1 MYKFFRKVE
10 SRSINMPMGKFIKT
24 TLPNQK
30 ADKAFQANEFTRW
43 TEEMASSFMTSII
56 TNKAPSK
63 YIFCDIKK
71 CYDSAVEEERY
82 DDIVYYKKWL
92 DLEVKFLNLDSN
104 NRCINL
110 NSFIKD
116 KIGIQEG
123 TYQVDGIYKIS
134 NTNNTYKKLPKNL
147 KESFLSSNVS
157 VEIYDNVTR
166 DELSDIFRRLND
178 GKPLNEPEK
187 RNASTSD
194 TANAIRTFADKHRK
208 LFFNSKSKWFT
219 KNQVNRKHLD
229 DFIAGMFYTYPGLSN
244 NPSKSTNLDMMYEIG
259 SEIEKTSLS
268 LTKKRFKEFLKWFD
282 KGHIYVLPNRNNI
295 LDLWHLFVHLKN
307 EKYELKQGHLK
318 QFIQHYAT
326 IVGHLLKS
334 QKKYKGNPKDKQ
346 TFEFLL
352 GGRQAK
358 NNEVRFK
365 LIKSLLDVNAF
376 FIKLDKRVVSDN
388 EKLMT
393 AARDNFTTHEG
404 KKIQLSK
411 FNDGKTYHK
420 GHKKNF
426 RDTGKTNVDNT
437 VIQEAKD
444 NLKQGQR
451 SIDN

>member
-10 SRSINMPMGKFIKT
+10 SQSINISMEDFIKK

-30 ADKAFQANEFTRW
+30 ADKAFQANHFTRW

-63 YIFCDIKK
+63 YIFCDVQK

-82 DDIVYYKKWL
+82 DDIVYFKKWL
-92 DLEVKFLNLDSN
+92 DLGVKFLNLDSN

-110 NSFIKD
+110 ISFINN

-123 TYQVDGIYKIS
+123 TYQVDGIFRIS
-134 NTNNTYKKLPKNL
+134 NTNNTYKNLPKNL

-166 DELSDIFRRLND
+166 DELSDIFKRLND

-194 TANAIRTFADKHRK
+194 TANAIRAFADKFRK
-208 LFFNSKSKWFT
+208 IFFNSKSKWFT
-219 KNQVNRKHLD
+219 ENQVNRRQLD

-244 NPSKSTNLDMMYEIG
+244 NPSKSSNLDMMYEIG

-268 LTKKRFKEFLKWFD
+268 LTKKRFKEFMKWFD

-307 EKYELKQGHLK
+307 NKYELKQGHLK

-365 LIKSLLDVNAF
+365 LIKKLLDVNAF

-393 AARDNFTTHEG
+393 AARDNFITHEG
-404 KKIQLSK
+404 KRIQLSK

-426 RDTGKTNVDNT
+426 RDTGKTSVENT

-444 NLKQGQR
+444 NQKLGQR
-451 SIDN
+451 NIDK

>member
-10 SRSINMPMGKFIKT
+10 SQSINISMEDFIKK

-43 TEEMASSFMTSII
+43 TPEMASSFMTSII

-63 YIFCDIKK
+63 YIFCDIQK
-71 CYDSAVEEERY
+71 CYNSAVEEERY
-82 DDIVYYKKWL
+82 DDIVYFKKWL
-92 DLEVKFLNLDSN
+92 DLGVKFLNLDSN

-110 NSFIKD
+110 ISFINN
-116 KIGIQEG
+116 KIGVQEG
-123 TYQVDGIYKIS
+123 TYQVDGIFRIS
-134 NTNNTYKKLPKNL
+134 DTNNTYKKLPKNL

-166 DELSDIFRRLND
+166 DELSDIFKRLND

-194 TANAIRTFADKHRK
+194 TANTIRTFADKYRK
-208 LFFNSKSKWFT
+208 TFFNSKSKWFT
-219 KNQVNRKHLD
+219 KNQINRRQLD

-244 NPSKSTNLDMMYEIG
+244 NPSKSSNLDMMYEIG

-268 LTKKRFKEFLKWFD
+268 LTKKRFKEFMKWFD

-307 EKYELKQGHLK
+307 ERYELKQGHLK

-393 AARDNFTTHEG
+393 AARDNFITHEG
-404 KKIQLSK
+404 KRIQLSK

-426 RDTGKTNVDNT
+426 RDTGKTSVENT

-444 NLKQGQR
+444 NQKLGQR
-451 SIDN
+451 SIDK

>member
-10 SRSINMPMGKFIKT
+10 SQSINMPMKLFIKT

-63 YIFCDIKK
+63 YIFCDIQK
-71 CYDSAVEEERY
+71 CYNSAVEEERY

-92 DLEVKFLNLDSN
+92 DLKVKFLNLDSN

-110 NSFIKD
+110 NSFIKN

-123 TYQVDGIYKIS
+123 TYQVDGIFRIS
-134 NTNNTYKKLPKNL
+134 NTRNTYKKLPKNL

-166 DELSDIFRRLND
+166 DELSDIFKRLND

-244 NPSKSTNLDMMYEIG
+244 NPSKSANLDMMYEIG

-268 LTKKRFKEFLKWFD
+268 LTKKRFKEFMKWFD

-307 EKYELKQGHLK
+307 ERYELKQGHLK
-318 QFIQHYAT
+318 QFIKEYAT
-326 IVGHLLKS
+326 IVGNLLKS
-334 QKKYKGNPKDKQ
+334 KKKYKGNPKDKQ

-365 LIKSLLDVNAF
+365 LIKNQLDINAF

-393 AARDNFTTHEG
+393 AARDNFKTHEG
-404 KKIQLSK
+404 KNIQLSK